1 MKTLLLAAALA
12 AASIGAA
19 LAQPSSTGSGQA
31 YPSKPVRVIVGFP
44 AGGGV
49 DITARIFTSKLSE
62 IWGSPILVENRSG
75 AGSTVAADLVVKSPP
90 DGYTLMLVS
99 IASHGIAP
107 SMYSK
112 LPYDTIKDF
121 APISLIGTTPNV
133 LNVHPSLPARSVGE
147 FMALAK
153 ANPGK
158 IQYGSSGIGTS
169 PHLSMELFKMMAGI
183 DIFHVPYKGGAP
195 ALADLMG
202 GHVSAMLGNLPEQ
215 IGAIK
220 AGKIRAI
227 GISSVKRSPLLPN
240 VATIA
245 ESGVPGFEVTV
256 WYGVAAPAAVPKPV
270 LEKIYADMIKALKTP
285 DLQQR
290 LLEQGI
296 DPAPTTPEQ
305 FAAFIRSEIARWAK
319 VAKASG
325 AAAQ

>member
-1 MKTLLLAAALA
+1 MNNRRKLVIALGAALA
-12 AASIGAA
+12 AASTGAVV
-19 LAQPSSTGSGQA
+19 AQP
-31 YPSKPVRVIVGFP
+31 YPNKPVRVIVGFP

-62 IWGSPILVENRSG
+62 IWGSTILVENRSG
-75 AGSTVAADLVVKSPP
+75 AGSTVAADLVAKSPP

-107 SMYSK
+107 SLYRK
-112 LPYDTIKDF
+112 LPYDTVKDF

-133 LNVHPSLPARSVGE
+133 LNVHPSLPAKSVRE
-147 FMALAK
+147 FIALAK

-158 IQYGSSGIGTS
+158 IQYGSSGVGTS
-169 PHLSMELFKMMAGI
+169 PHMSMELFKTMAGI
-183 DIFHVPYKGGAP
+183 NIMHIPYKGGAP

-220 AGKIRAI
+220 AGRVRAI
-227 GISSVKRSPLLPN
+227 GISSVKRSPLLEHVP
-240 VATIA
+240 TIA
-245 ESGVPGFEVTV
+245 ESGVPGFEVTA
-256 WYGVAAPAAVPKPV
+256 WYGVAAPAATPKPV
-270 LEKIYADMIKALKTP
+270 LEKINADMIKALRMQ

-296 DPAPTTPEQ
+296 DAAPMASEQ
-305 FAAFIRSEIARWAK
+305 FAAFIKSEITKWAK
-319 VAKASG
+319 VAKDSG
-325 AAAQ
+325 VTVD